1 MTLRELITWVGF
13 DVDTADLSRYD
24 AAVGRVMNSSTGLYN
39 NLMRMADGI
48 TQVGKKMTLGLSLPI
63 AGVATAGVLATSKV
77 EKFQTSFEVMLKSAD
92 KAEGLMKELFQFEAV
107 TPFNLEQVMNATN
120 KLLIAK
126 EPVKN
131 ITKQLMM
138 LGNVAAGDAQ
148 RLQSIVYVLG
158 QVRSLGYLQ
167 GQDIMQFTNA
177 LVPIRDAISK
187 VTGVEGKALQ
197 KMIEQRKITADMT
210 QKALELIA
218 RERSGLMEKQA
229 LTLRGLWSSLMSAVF
244 RIRAA
249 VGDMIVS
256 TLHLDVILK
265 RVIKW
270 MNDFT
275 KFIENL
281 DPTIKKIIVWVGV
294 VIFTLGPLLTVFG
307 IALKSL
313 LLIKAALVGLG
324 LAGVKLTLA
333 GIIPL
338 LGKAAVAIGAIALKL
353 ALVSAAAIGVFL
365 VAEDIIGYFTGKDS
379 LIIPAL
385 LKLGDFLEKKMAEW
399 NNMTLEEWRKTLMFF
414 VQDWEQTFDKIYKF
428 FENLIK
434 GMKELILKEGLL
446 ELLKPSW
453 LFPMGGIPGKMAEKA
468 TGGAIGNWWERLTGD
483 YAAYRGGGGKLGDI
497 KIDFGGIHFDMP
509 PGTTSEQGDY
519 VRKEMERIIKIDVIE
534 NIKKHIVTDIESG
547 TRG

>member
-13 DVDTADLSRYD
+13 NVDTTALKGYD
-24 AAVGRVMNSSTGLYN
+24 DAVGKVMNSSTGLFN
-39 NLMRMADGI
+39 NLTRLADGI

-77 EKFQTSFEVMLKSAD
+77 EKFRTSFEVMLKDAGAA
-92 KAEGLMKELFQFEAV
+92 KNLMGDLFQFEAV
-107 TPFNLEQVMNATN
+107 TPFNLEQVMNAAN

-131 ITKQLMM
+131 ITNQLML

-158 QVRSLGYLQ
+158 QVRALGYLQ

-177 LVPIRDAISK
+177 LVPIREAIAK

-249 VGDMIVS
+249 IGDMIVS
-256 TLHLDVILK
+256 TLHLDVLLK

-270 MNDFT
+270 FNNLT

-281 DPTIKKIIVWVGV
+281 NPTMKKLIVWVGV
-294 VIFTLGPLLTVFG
+294 VVFALGPLLTILGVT
-307 IALKSL
+307 LKSL
-313 LLIKAALVGLG
+313 LLIKATIAGLG
-324 LAGVKLTLA
+324 LVGVKFTLTGLL
-333 GIIPL
+333 PL
-338 LGKAAVAIGAIALKL
+338 LGKTALAVGAIALKFTL
-353 ALVSAAAIGVFL
+353 ISAAIAAVFI
-365 VAEDIIGYFTGKDS
+365 VAEDIIGYFTGKNS
-379 LIIPAL
+379 VIIPAL
-385 LKLGDFLEKKMAEW
+385 LKLGDWLENKFREW
-399 NNMTLEEWRKTLMFF
+399 SGMSKEEWDLTMMYFVKSWEDTFNGIYEFF
-414 VQDWEQTFDKIYKF
+414 KGIIQKMKDF
-428 FENLIK
+428 IK
-434 GMKELILKEGLL
+434 KEGLFGIFYKMGEQAAKL
-446 ELLKPSW
+446 TQPKNEGMTAAAIKMFPAYGYQIGPPSV
-453 LFPMGGIPGKMAEKA
+453 LNVNVNGVNVTAPPGNTQQQNEALREQTSKMAKEVIIKETEKA
-468 TGGAIGNWWERLTGD
+468 IVKKIRSD
-483 YAAYRGGGGKLGDI
+483 KRG
-497 KIDFGGIHFDMP
+497 
-509 PGTTSEQGDY
+509 
-519 VRKEMERIIKIDVIE
+519 
-534 NIKKHIVTDIESG
+534 
-547 TRG
+547 

>member
-24 AAVGRVMNSSTGLYN
+24 AAVGKVMNSSTGLYN

-77 EKFQTSFEVMLKSAD
+77 ESFQTSFDVMLKSAD
-92 KAEGLMKELFQFEAV
+92 KAKNLMEELFQFEAV
-107 TPFNLEQVMNATN
+107 TPFNLEQVMNATQ

-158 QVRSLGYLQ
+158 QVRALGYLQ

-256 TLHLDVILK
+256 TLHLDVLLK
-265 RVIKW
+265 RIIKW
-270 MNDFT
+270 INDLT

-281 DPTIKKIIVWVGV
+281 DPTVKKIIVWIGV
-294 VIFTLGPLLTVFG
+294 VLFTLGPLLTIFG
-307 IALKSL
+307 VVLKSL
-313 LLIKAALVGLG
+313 LLIKGALLGLG
-324 LAGVKLTLA
+324 LAGVKLSLA

-338 LGKAAVAIGAIALKL
+338 LGKAAMAIGAIALKL

-365 VAEDIIGYFTGKDS
+365 IAEDIMGYFTGKES

-385 LKLGDFLEKKMAEW
+385 LKLGDWLESKFQEW
-399 NNMTLEEWRKTLMFF
+399 SGMSKEEWDKTMMYF
-414 VQDWEQTFDKIYKF
+414 VQDWQDTFDKMYKF
-428 FENLIK
+428 FTNIIQK
-434 GMKELILKEGLL
+434 MKEFVKQEGLL
-446 ELLKPSW
+446 GVFTYNPARE
-453 LFPMGGIPGKMAEKA
+453 A
-468 TGGAIGNWWERLTGD
+468 GAKLAQDQKDWVSKFIGDFR
-483 YAAYRGGGGKLGDI
+483 AYQRGGGKVGDI
-497 KIDFGGIHFDMP
+497 KIDFGGIHFSMP

-519 VRKEMERIIKIDVIE
+519 VRKEMENVIKIDVIE
-534 NIKKHIVTDIESG
+534 QIKKHIVTDIESG